1 MNNLNLEQLSIAIA
15 GNTAAIRHKVH
26 LTPAEGPGGKI
37 FPPTHVGGIYAW
49 EQRRLAD
56 DKIVTT
62 VLLDSVQ
69 SQANRMEQALLRAY
83 QAKQLQL
90 PLLLID
96 LTEEFPDVGIIT
108 TLDAPHRIADALF
121 RESKLDGIKFRDSEV
136 GKAFISSTTR
146 NATGLFQYCPHAL
159 IFGVWDSTSLEG
171 KGGNRFQRAIVSEI
185 VGINAE
191 AGVRTRS
198 RIDPFVLSN
207 PDLYQMPDEGGWTIF
222 PEKAARDEK
231 GNPVKYGKK
240 LSELNLGNVTPDL
253 VRYDPKDG
261 RPIRTKNEV
270 FRPDDVLPGG
280 VTIDYAVQTMVLS
293 LPALRRLSFPVRGKE
308 KAETELNNAARTVL
322 AALALAGFS
331 HLQGQGYD
339 LRSRCLLIPVGHAP
353 FEMIGND
360 GKIETFDLNATV
372 ADALYAEAVENAKA
386 LGLPWQDEPIKLI
399 PEANL
404 IEAARESR

>member
-1 MNNLNLEQLSIAIA
+1 MKNLNLEQLSAAIA
-15 GNTAAIRHKVH
+15 GNTAAIRHKIR

-37 FPPTHVGGIYAW
+37 FPPTHLGGIYAW

-56 DKIVTT
+56 DKVITT

-90 PLLLID
+90 PLLQID
-96 LTEEFPDVGIIT
+96 LSDEFPDVGIIT

-121 RESKLDGIKFRDSEV
+121 RESKLDGVRFRDSEV

-159 IFGVWDSTSLEG
+159 IFGVWDSGSLEG
-171 KGGNRFQRAIVSEI
+171 KGGNRFQRAVVSEI

-207 PDLYQMPDEGGWTIF
+207 PPLYQMPDEGGWTIF
-222 PEKAARDEK
+222 PEKAALDEK
-231 GNPVKYGKK
+231 GNPMKYKK

-261 RPIRTKNEV
+261 KSIRTKNELI
-270 FRPDDVLPGG
+270 RPDDVLPGG

-293 LPALRRLSFPVRGKE
+293 LPALRRLSFPVKGKE
-308 KAETELNNAARTVL
+308 KAETERNNAARTVL
-322 AALALAGFS
+322 AALALAGFC
-331 HLQGQGYD
+331 HLQEQGYD
-339 LRSRCLLIPVGHAP
+339 LRSRCLLIPDGHTP

-360 GKIETFDLNATV
+360 GKIESFDLSATE
-372 ADALYAEAVENAKA
+372 ADTLYAEAVEKAKA
-386 LGLPWQDEPIKLI
+386 LGLPWQEEPIELI
-399 PEANL
+399 PEVNL
-404 IEAARESR
+404 IEAASVSR